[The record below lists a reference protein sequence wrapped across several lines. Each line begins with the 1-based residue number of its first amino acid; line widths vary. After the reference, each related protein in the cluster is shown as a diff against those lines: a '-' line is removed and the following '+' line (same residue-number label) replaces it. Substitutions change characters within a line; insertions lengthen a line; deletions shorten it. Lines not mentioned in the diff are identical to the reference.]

1 MKNVFKL
8 MLLFF
13 LVLPFQACDN
23 TDDEFTF
30 PEHNFNAPMLDVT
43 PNNIAGI
50 WELHSW
56 SGSDSQVPL
65 VYVEFIRKDR
75 KFKIYQKFD
84 SMYTRVIT
92 GTYTLEEDYYKGT
105 IIKGK
110 YDNGS
115 GKWNCDYIVDAL
127 YQDGLVLSVDSEE
140 PEIHTYVRVE
150 QLPAEIVDNI
160 LQ

>member
-1 MKNVFKL
+1 MKNIFKL
-8 MLLFF
+8 MLLFL
-13 LVLPFQACDN
+13 LVLPFQACSD
-23 TDDEFTF
+23 DDEFT
-30 PEHNFNAPMLDVT
+30 PPTLKVT

-50 WELHSW
+50 WELHEW
-56 SGSDSQVPL
+56 SASDSDVPM

-92 GTYTLEEDYYKGT
+92 GTYTLEEDDYKGI

-110 YDNGS
+110 YDNGT
-115 GKWNCDYIVDAL
+115 GKWNNDYIVEAL
-127 YQDGLVLSVDSEE
+127 YEGSMILVVDNDE
-140 PEIHTYVRVE
+140 PETHTYVRVE

-160 LQ
+160 LSADEADK